1 MDSETFVS
9 NLKYMAQNGVTLN
22 VDEKMNVSL
31 SIQQLKLEMG
41 FEETLFW
48 GKVEGM
54 LYISNSFCIFK

>member
-1 MDSETFVS
+1 
-9 NLKYMAQNGVTLN
+9 MAQNGVTLN

-48 GKVEGM
+48 GKVEGK
-54 LYISNSFCIFK
+54 YSNYYN